1 MQNYPLTKVLLR
13 ATYIFSQG
21 LLSVMQ
27 FFYCFRSINK
37 IKIYYAG
44 ARSGDIGGPL
54 VKVRRLRKYYPQV
67 KFGFNVVYSL
77 SNAPY
82 LPSMSFAVFRKLG
95 IPVVHNQNGVF
106 YKSWFGGDWLAENRR
121 MAVAYHAADWVFY
134 QSEFCQKSAEKYL
147 GSRSGEGKILYNAVD
162 LEHFS
167 PKAIDGG
174 RGRRIIF
181 LVTGKIDTHLYYRI
195 ETAITALAQAYT
207 AGLDCELIISGW
219 VSSEALKRA
228 YALLDVLN
236 IGDKVC
242 FTGPYTQAEAPD
254 IYRRANVL
262 IMTKHL
268 DPCPNTVI
276 EAMACGLPIIYSESG
291 GVPELVG
298 GVAGLGL
305 RVDEDWDEIQVP
317 SVESVVQAMFNI
329 AKDLHPLGE
338 ASRERAENLFD
349 LKNWIK
355 EHSLVFKRLLQSK

>member
-1 MQNYPLTKVLLR
+1 MQKYPFSKVLLR
-13 ATYIFSQG
+13 AAYIFSQG

-27 FFYCFRSINK
+27 FFLYFRSINK
-37 IKIYYAG
+37 TKIYYAG

-54 VKVRRLRKYYPQV
+54 VKVTRLRKYYPQV
-67 KFGFNVVYSL
+67 KFGFNMVYSL

-82 LPSMSFAVFRKLG
+82 LPNMSFAVFRKLG

-106 YKSWFGGDWLAENRR
+106 YKSWFSGDWLAENRR

-134 QSEFCQKSAEKYL
+134 QSQFCQKSAEKFL
-147 GSRSGEGKILYNAVD
+147 GTRSGDGKVLYNAVD
-162 LEHFS
+162 LEHFC
-167 PKAIDGG
+167 PKVAQGA
-174 RGRRIIF
+174 RGNRIVF
-181 LVTGKIDTHLYYRI
+181 LVTGKIDSHLFYRI

-207 AGLDCELIISGW
+207 AGLDCELIVSGW
-219 VSSEALKRA
+219 ISAVALKRA
-228 YALLDVLN
+228 DALRNLLN
-236 IGDKVC
+236 IRDKVH
-242 FTGPYTQAEAPD
+242 FTGAYTQAEAPD

-305 RVDEDWDEIQVP
+305 KVDDDWEEIQVP
-317 SVESVVQAMFNI
+317 RVESVVEAMFNI
-329 AKDLHPLGE
+329 AKEVHPLGE
-338 ASRERAENLFD
+338 ASRVRAENLFD
-349 LKNWIK
+349 IKNWIE
-355 EHSLVFKRLLQSK
+355 EHSLVFKRLLQSR